1 MFKLLIKLFLFII
14 LFFSNS
20 YSEII
25 KDIEVVGNKR
35 ISKQTILVLGD
46 IKINNDFDDISLNH
60 TLKQLYETDF
70 FSDIKFSINNGLLKI
85 TVKENPIIEKININ
99 GIKKKIFVENIYSSI
114 SLKDRTSYNDFKL
127 QADITLIKN
136 ILKTNGYYFSSINVR
151 KETDVN
157 LNSILLNL
165 DIELGKKAKIRDII
179 FIGDKKFKDK
189 KLLELIASEEY
200 KFWKFV
206 TNKVYLNQSLIDL
219 DKRLLENF
227 YKNNGYAKVKVL
239 NSFAE
244 LDSQGSFKLIFNIN
258 SGNKYFFNELNLN
271 LPADYDKDD
280 FKKILNTF
288 DDLKNEKYS
297 LNNINLILDDID
309 NIASSR
315 LYDFIDVQ
323 VDERIIDKN
332 KINLNFSVQDS
343 EKFYVEKINIFGN
356 FNTVE
361 EVVRNKLIVDE
372 GDPYNELLFNK
383 SVNEIKALGIFKS
396 VRSEMIDGS
405 DENSKVLNL
414 TVEEKPTGEISMG
427 AGYGTDGG
435 VLGAS
440 ITEKNFMGR
449 GIILDSDLQ
458 LSNDGIKGKVTYA
471 KPNFN
476 YSDNTLFT
484 SIKSTNQDYL
494 STSGYK
500 IANTGVSIGTE
511 FEQYENLFFRP
522 ELDISQED
530 LTTNSTA
537 SNTLKKQEG
546 SYSDFYFNYG
556 LTYDTRDLTYQPT
569 SGSVMTFSQDLPIVS
584 TNKEISNTFIFT
596 KYKKLNSDDM
606 VGKVSVYLKAISSL
620 DNSDVRIS
628 KRANLPSSRLRGFE
642 KGKIGPIDNGDFVGG
657 NYAGSLNF
665 STNLPGLLY
674 TFENIDFNYFVDIAN
689 VWGADY
695 DSTIDDSNEIRSSTG
710 LALDYLSP
718 IGPLN
723 FSWTIPITKKS
734 SDKTEIFRFNLG
746 TTF

>member
-1 MFKLLIKLFLFII
+1 MINLLLRALIILFLFTNLSFSKII
-14 LFFSNS
+14 ENI
-20 YSEII
+20 EIY
-25 KDIEVVGNKR
+25 GNKR
-35 ISKQTILVLGD
+35 ISSATVLVLSG
-46 IKINNDFDDISLNH
+46 IKKGEVFSNSKLNESL
-60 TLKQLYETDF
+60 KKLYETNF
-70 FSDIKFSINNGLLKI
+70 FSNIRLNLENGLLKI
-85 TVKENPIIEKININ
+85 ELVENPIIEKINIL
-99 GIKKKIFVENIYSSI
+99 GIQKKSFVEQIYDSI
-114 SLKDRTSYNDFKL
+114 SLKDRMSFTEDAFKNDVN
-127 QADITLIKN
+127 LIKN
-136 ILKTNGYYFSSINVR
+136 ILQSSGYYFSEI
-151 KETDVN
+151 DVERQTN
-157 LNSILLNL
+157 LDLNSIILNL
-165 DIELGKKAKIRDII
+165 NIKLGEKAKIGDII
-179 FIGDKKFKDK
+179 FIGDKKIKDK
-189 KLLELIASEEY
+189 KLLEVIASEEH
-200 KFWKFV
+200 KFWKFI
-206 TNKVYLNQSLIDL
+206 TNRVYLNQSLINL
-219 DKRLLENF
+219 DKRLLENYYKNKGF
-227 YKNNGYAKVKVL
+227 YKVEIL

-244 LDSQGSFKLIFNIN
+244 LDKRGSFKLIYNIN
-258 SGNKYFFNELNLN
+258 SGDKYFLNDLKLT
-271 LPADYDKDD
+271 LPEDYKTSD
-280 FKKILNTF
+280 FKNIYEVFNKLKKKPYN
-288 DDLKNEKYS
+288 LKN
-297 LNNINLILDDID
+297 INSILDEID
-309 NIASSR
+309 AVASLR
-315 LYDFIDVQ
+315 LYDFISIEVEEQ
-323 VDERIIDKN
+323 IVENN
-332 KINLNFSVQDS
+332 KLNFNFIVKES
-343 EKFYVEKINIFGN
+343 ENFYVEKINILGN
-356 FNTVE
+356 FNTIE
-361 EVVRNKLIVDE
+361 EVIRNKLIVDE

-665 STNLPGLLY
+665 STNLPGFLY